1 MSTNQVRTTE
11 SEIRGFKAQRSPIAS
26 ATAYIDG
33 RVYVSRGSSFVR
45 VR

>member
-1 MSTNQVRTTE
+1 MSTNQVRTT
-11 SEIRGFKAQRSPIAS
+11 
-26 ATAYIDG
+26 TYAYIYG

>member
-1 MSTNQVRTTE
+1 MSTNTTTTT
-11 SEIRGFKAQRSPIAS
+11 
-26 ATAYIDG
+26 TAYIDG